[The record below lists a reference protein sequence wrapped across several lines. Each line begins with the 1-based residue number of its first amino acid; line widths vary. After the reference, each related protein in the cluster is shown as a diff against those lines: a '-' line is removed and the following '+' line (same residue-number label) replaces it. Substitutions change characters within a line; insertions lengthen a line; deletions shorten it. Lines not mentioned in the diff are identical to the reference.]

1 MNKNYTPKQ
10 IEKYKRQKYISALEK
25 CTKNLFKLFRS
36 EKTTLESYANKFKE
50 VKKNLDKLD
59 EIRLDGEYL
68 KKIKEYIE
76 LLYQRTILN
85 EEFSQEDFKNIKNI
99 ELTNLN
105 RLQKMKNKT
114 KYSKDKHKNDFF

>member
-1 MNKNYTPKQ
+1 MNRNYTPKQ
-10 IEKYKRQKYISALEK
+10 IEKYKRQKYISALDK

-36 EKTTLESYANKFKE
+36 EKSTLDSYTNKFKE
-50 VKKNLDKLD
+50 VKKDLDKLD

-68 KKIKEYIE
+68 KKTKEYIE
-76 LLYQRTILN
+76 LLYKRTILN
-85 EEFSQEDFKNIKNI
+85 EEFSQKEFEDIKNS

-105 RLQKMKNKT
+105 RLQKMKNRT

>member
-1 MNKNYTPKQ
+1 MNRNYTPKQ

-36 EKTTLESYANKFKE
+36 EKSTLESYVNKFKE
-50 VKKNLDKLD
+50 VKKDLDKLD

-68 KKIKEYIE
+68 KKTKEYIE
-76 LLYQRTILN
+76 LLYKRTILN
-85 EEFSQEDFKNIKNI
+85 EEFSQKEFEDIKNI

-105 RLQKMKNKT
+105 RLQKMKNRT

>member
-10 IEKYKRQKYISALEK
+10 IEKYKRQKYISGLEK

-36 EKTTLESYANKFKE
+36 EKTTLESYRSKFKA
-50 VKKNLDKLD
+50 VKKDLDKLD

-76 LLYQRTILN
+76 LLYKRTILN
-85 EEFSQEDFKNIKNI
+85 EDFTPEEFKHIKNS
-99 ELTNLN
+99 ELTSLN
-105 RLQKMKNKT
+105 RLQKMKNRT

>member
-85 EEFSQEDFKNIKNI
+85 EEFSQEEFKNIKNI

>member
-1 MNKNYTPKQ
+1 MNRNYTPKQ

-36 EKTTLESYANKFKE
+36 EKTTLDSYKNKFKE
-50 VKKNLDKLD
+50 IKNDLDKLD

-68 KKIKEYIE
+68 KKTKEYIE
-76 LLYQRTILN
+76 LLYKQTILN
-85 EEFSQEDFKNIKNI
+85 EEFSQKEFNNLKNS
-99 ELTNLN
+99 ELSNLN

-114 KYSKDKHKNDFF
+114 KYSKNKHKNNFF

>member
-1 MNKNYTPKQ
+1 MNRNYTPKQ

-25 CTKNLFKLFRS
+25 CTKNLFKLFRN
-36 EKTTLESYANKFKE
+36 ENTTIDSFNTKFKD
-50 VKKNLDKLD
+50 VKRDLDKLD

-68 KKIKEYIE
+68 KKTKEYIDA
-76 LLYQRTILN
+76 LYTKTILN
-85 EEFSQEDFKNIKNI
+85 ENFSQKDFDTIKNS

-114 KYSKDKHKNDFF
+114 KYSKNKHKNIFF

>member
-1 MNKNYTPKQ
+1 MNRNYTPKQ

-36 EKTTLESYANKFKE
+36 EKSTLESYTNKFKE
-50 VKKNLDKLD
+50 VKKDLDKLG

-68 KKIKEYIE
+68 KKTKEYIE
-76 LLYQRTILN
+76 LLYKRTILN
-85 EEFSQEDFKNIKNI
+85 EEFSEKEFEDIKNS

-105 RLQKMKNKT
+105 RLQKMKNRT

>member
-1 MNKNYTPKQ
+1 MNRNYTPKQ

-36 EKTTLESYANKFKE
+36 EKSTLESYRNKFKE
-50 VKKNLDKLD
+50 VKRDLDKLE

-68 KKIKEYIE
+68 KKTKEYIE
-76 LLYQRTILN
+76 LLYKQTILN
-85 EEFSQEDFKNIKNI
+85 ENFSQKEFENIKNS

-105 RLQKMKNKT
+105 RLQKMKNRT

>member
-1 MNKNYTPKQ
+1 MNRNYTPKQ

-36 EKTTLESYANKFKE
+36 EKSTLESYVNKFKE
-50 VKKNLDKLD
+50 VKRDLDKLD

-68 KKIKEYIE
+68 KKTKEYIE
-76 LLYQRTILN
+76 FLYKRTILN
-85 EEFSQEDFKNIKNI
+85 EKFSQKEFEEIKNI

-105 RLQKMKNKT
+105 RLQKMKNRT

>member
-1 MNKNYTPKQ
+1 MNRNYTPKQ

-36 EKTTLESYANKFKE
+36 EKSTLESYTNKFKE
-50 VKKNLDKLD
+50 LKKDLDKLD
-59 EIRLDGEYL
+59 DIRLDGEYM
-68 KKIKEYIE
+68 KKTKEYIE
-76 LLYQRTILN
+76 LLYKRTILN
-85 EEFSQEDFKNIKNI
+85 EEFSQKEFKNIKNS

-105 RLQKMKNKT
+105 RLQKMKNRT

>member
-1 MNKNYTPKQ
+1 MNRNYTPKQ

-36 EKTTLESYANKFKE
+36 EKSTLESYVNKFKD
-50 VKKNLDKLD
+50 VKKDLDKLD

-68 KKIKEYIE
+68 KKTKEYIE
-76 LLYQRTILN
+76 LLYKQTILN
-85 EEFSQEDFKNIKNI
+85 EEFSQKEFEDIKNI

-105 RLQKMKNKT
+105 RLQKMKNRT

>member
-1 MNKNYTPKQ
+1 MNRNYTAKQ

-25 CTKNLFKLFRS
+25 CTKNLFKLFRN
-36 EKTTLESYANKFKE
+36 ENTTIDSFTNKFKE
-50 VKKNLDKLD
+50 VKRDLDKLD

-68 KKIKEYIE
+68 KKTKEYIE
-76 LLYQRTILN
+76 QLYRRTILN
-85 EEFSQEDFKNIKNI
+85 EDFSQKDLNDIKNL

-105 RLQKMKNKT
+105 RLQKMKNRT

>member
-1 MNKNYTPKQ
+1 MNRNYTPKQ

-25 CTKNLFKLFRS
+25 CTKNLFKLFRN
-36 EKTTLESYANKFKE
+36 ENTTIDSFNTKFKD
-50 VKKNLDKLD
+50 VKRDLDKLD

-68 KKIKEYIE
+68 KKTKEYIDA
-76 LLYQRTILN
+76 LYTKTILN
-85 EEFSQEDFKNIKNI
+85 ENFSQKDFDTIKNS

-114 KYSKDKHKNDFF
+114 KYSKNKHKNNFF

>member
-1 MNKNYTPKQ
+1 MNRNYTPKQ

-36 EKTTLESYANKFKE
+36 ETTTLDSYKNKFKE
-50 VKKNLDKLD
+50 IKKDLDKLD

-68 KKIKEYIE
+68 KKTKEYIE
-76 LLYQRTILN
+76 LLYKQTILD
-85 EEFSQEDFKNIKNI
+85 EEFSQKEFDNLKNS
-99 ELTNLN
+99 ELSNLN

-114 KYSKDKHKNDFF
+114 KYSKNKHKNNFF

>member
-1 MNKNYTPKQ
+1 MNRNYTPKQ

-36 EKTTLESYANKFKE
+36 EKSTLESYRNKFKE
-50 VKKNLDKLD
+50 VKRDLDKLD

-68 KKIKEYIE
+68 KKTKEYIE
-76 LLYQRTILN
+76 LLYKQTILN
-85 EEFSQEDFKNIKNI
+85 ENFSQKEFENIKNS

-105 RLQKMKNKT
+105 RLQKMKNRT